1 MSLGAASRWAPES
14 TLRRALVA
22 APFVSAAHNL
32 EESVAMA
39 RWAARELPALLGELR
54 ANGPELLPGV
64 SGLFAG
70 LQAPTAREFW
80 VAAAVATVVPLVICV
95 VALAR
100 GPATAWTRAAVWL
113 QAIFCVN
120 VFIPH
125 LLGTL
130 WLRAYT
136 PGVVTA
142 VALNLPLSVVML
154 RAAVLERV
162 VTRRAMR
169 VFAVSALVCIAAFG
183 LMLLTLARIAF
194 ELTAGG

>member
-14 TLRRALVA
+14 TLRRTLVA
-22 APFVSAAHNL
+22 APFVYAAHNL

-39 RWAARELPALLGELR
+39 RWAARELPALLAELR
-54 ANGPELLPGV
+54 DSGPEPLPGA
-64 SGLFAG
+64 GALLAG
-70 LQAPTAREFW
+70 LHPPTAHEFW
-80 VAAAVATVVPLVICV
+80 VAAAVATVVPLLICV
-95 VALAR
+95 LALAR
-100 GPATAWTRAAVWL
+100 GPASAWTRVAVWL

-130 WLRAYT
+130 WLRGYT

-142 VALNLPLSVVML
+142 VVLNLPLSVVML

-169 VFAVSALVCIAAFG
+169 VFAVSALLCIAAFG
-183 LMLLTLARIAF
+183 LVLLGLARIAF
-194 ELTAGG
+194 ELTGSG